1 MGTSLLGPDRDQEEA
16 ALIRHYLG
24 VLKSYGVDLKFDH
37 AFAYYRNYAPAG
49 MIMAL
54 IASMIVGETE
64 RGNDMFMVMAKRS
77 IEMSR
82 SLGVLN

>member
-1 MGTSLLGPDRDQEEA
+1 
-16 ALIRHYLG
+16 
-24 VLKSYGVDLKFDH
+24 
-37 AFAYYRNYAPAG
+37 
-49 MIMAL
+49 MAL

-64 RGNDMFMVMAKRS
+64 RGNEMFMVMAKRS